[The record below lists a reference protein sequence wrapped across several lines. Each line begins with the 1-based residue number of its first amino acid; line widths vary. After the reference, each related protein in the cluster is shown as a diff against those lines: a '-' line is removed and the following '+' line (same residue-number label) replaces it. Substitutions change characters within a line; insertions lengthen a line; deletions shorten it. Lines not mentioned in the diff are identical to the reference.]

1 MRGILTILSLFCT
14 PLKPCPAKG
23 WTAAIE
29 LPLVKV
35 GQRLSSAPSATGD
48 CTTVRVW
55 FHRAFLVGGA
65 ALLLLLAACGR
76 TSSPQRRLLILG
88 IDGLDPEILTRMVA
102 QNKVPHFK
110 KLIAT
115 GDFKPLQTSVPPQSP
130 VAWSNFITG
139 LNPGGHGVFDFIH
152 RDPARMSLYFSTSK
166 AEGGGVSI
174 PIGDWIIPL
183 TGGKVTLLRRGK
195 SFWEYLQEHGIP
207 ATIIRIPANF
217 PPVET
222 KAIQLSGM
230 GTPDLQGSYGTFS
243 FYTNEPLGK
252 YANLSG
258 GTALPVRLSGQTLQ
272 AKLPGPRNDFR
283 KGSPLSEIDF
293 TVWVDAEN
301 PVARIRL
308 QGQEIQLAEKQWSDW
323 VRLKFE
329 LVPFLQSVSGI
340 CRFYL
345 KEVRPN
351 LKLYVT
357 PVNLDPAR
365 PALPISTP
373 ADYSAEIHEHLGMF
387 YTQGIPEDT
396 KALSSEVLND
406 DEFLQQTRFAFEEE
420 LKMLQ
425 YELERFQAGVLFFYF
440 GRVDQLSHTFWRTM
454 DSNHPAY
461 QPATGLE
468 AVIEDSYRE
477 MDDVLGRL
485 LQKLDQQTTLF
496 VLSDHGFAPFYRAF
510 HLNSWL
516 KLEGYASLLDFAEG
530 ELLQNVDWE
539 HTRAYGV
546 GFNGLYLNL
555 KGREKQGIVADGDEH
570 DRLLRELTERLLSLR
585 DPKDGQLV
593 ISRIYRTSEV
603 YSGVHAREG
612 PDLIIG
618 YNRGYRASW
627 ETALGKFPREILRDN
642 NEKWSGDHLME
653 ASLVP
658 GVLLSNRKI
667 VTVQPSLLDLAP
679 MILAEFGI
687 PKPETMVGN
696 DLLSGH

>member
-1 MRGILTILSLFCT
+1 M
-14 PLKPCPAKG
+14 
-23 WTAAIE
+23 
-29 LPLVKV
+29 
-35 GQRLSSAPSATGD
+35 
-48 CTTVRVW
+48 
-55 FHRAFLVGGA
+55 
-65 ALLLLLAACGR
+65 
-76 TSSPQRRLLILG
+76 
-88 IDGLDPEILTRMVA
+88 DPEILTRMVA
-102 QNKVPHFK
+102 QEKMPHFK
-110 KLIAT
+110 KLMAT
-115 GDFKPLQTSVPPQSP
+115 GDFKPLQTSIPPQSP

-139 LNPGGHGVFDFIH
+139 LNPGGHGIFDFIH
-152 RDPARMSLYFSTSK
+152 RDPATMSLYFSTSK
-166 AEGGGVSI
+166 AEAGGASI

-183 TGGKVTLLRRGK
+183 RGGKVTLLRRGK
-195 SFWEYLQEHGIP
+195 SFWEYLREHGVP

-222 KAIQLSGM
+222 RAIQLSGM

-243 FYTNEPLGK
+243 FYTDEPLEK
-252 YANLSG
+252 YAGVSG
-258 GTALPVRLSGQTLQ
+258 GTAFPVRLNGQILQ

-283 KGSPLSEIDF
+283 KGSPLSEIHF

-308 QGQEIQLAEKQWSDW
+308 QDQEIQLAEKQWSDW
-323 VRLKFE
+323 VRVKFE
-329 LVPFLQSVSGI
+329 LIPFLQSVSGI

-345 KEVRPN
+345 KEVRPHF
-351 LKLYVT
+351 KLYVT
-357 PVNLDPAR
+357 PVNVDPAL

-373 ADYSAEIHEHLGMF
+373 AHYSAEIHEHLGMF

-396 KALSSEVLND
+396 KALSSDVLD
-406 DEFLQQTRFAFEEE
+406 DQEFLQQTRLVFEEE

-425 YELERFQAGVLFFYF
+425 YELQRFKAGILFFYF

-454 DSNHPAY
+454 DSTHPAY
-461 QPATGLE
+461 QYATGFE
-468 AVIEDSYRE
+468 GVIEDSYRE
-477 MDDVLGRL
+477 MDAVLEQL
-485 LQKLDQQTTLF
+485 LQKLDEQTTLF

-516 KLEGYASLLDFAEG
+516 KQEGYASLLDFSEG

-546 GFNGLYLNL
+546 GFNGLHLNL
-555 KGREKQGIVADGDEH
+555 KGREKQGVVAGGGED

-585 DPKDGQLV
+585 DPKNDQPV
-593 ISRIYRTSEV
+593 ISRIYRASEI
-603 YSGVHAREG
+603 YSGAHAKEA

-667 VTVQPSLLDLAP
+667 GMAQPSLLDLAP
-679 MILAEFGI
+679 TVLAEFGI
-687 PKPETMVGN
+687 PKPDTMTGN
-696 DLLSGH
+696 DLHSDH

>member
-1 MRGILTILSLFCT
+1 
-14 PLKPCPAKG
+14 
-23 WTAAIE
+23 
-29 LPLVKV
+29 
-35 GQRLSSAPSATGD
+35 
-48 CTTVRVW
+48 
-55 FHRAFLVGGA
+55 
-65 ALLLLLAACGR
+65 
-76 TSSPQRRLLILG
+76 
-88 IDGLDPEILTRMVA
+88 
-102 QNKVPHFK
+102 
-110 KLIAT
+110 
-115 GDFKPLQTSVPPQSP
+115 
-130 VAWSNFITG
+130 
-139 LNPGGHGVFDFIH
+139 
-152 RDPARMSLYFSTSK
+152 
-166 AEGGGVSI
+166 
-174 PIGDWIIPL
+174 
-183 TGGKVTLLRRGK
+183 LRRGK
-195 SFWEYLQEHGIP
+195 SFWEHLREQGVP

-258 GTALPVRLSGQTLQ
+258 GTALPVRLSGQALQ

-329 LVPFLQSVSGI
+329 LIPFLQSVSGI

-477 MDDVLGRL
+477 MDDVLGL
-485 LQKLDQQTTLF
+485 LLEKLDQQTTLF

-555 KGREKQGIVADGDEH
+555 KGREKQGIVAGGDEH

-585 DPKDGQLV
+585 DPKNGQPV

-667 VTVQPSLLDLAP
+667 GTVQPSLLDLAP

-687 PKPETMVGN
+687 PKPETMAGT